1 MRIARTVLPDT
12 RAKARINTA
21 VNNVDRKRKFTTF
34 NSELLEKV
42 IKAKEL

>member
-1 MRIARTVLPDT
+1 MKISRTVLPDT

-21 VNNVDRKRKFTTF
+21 VNNVDRARKFSNF
-34 NSELLEKV
+34 NQELLEKV

>member
-21 VNNVDRKRKFTTF
+21 VNNVDRERKFTNF
-34 NSELLEKV
+34 NEKLLQKV